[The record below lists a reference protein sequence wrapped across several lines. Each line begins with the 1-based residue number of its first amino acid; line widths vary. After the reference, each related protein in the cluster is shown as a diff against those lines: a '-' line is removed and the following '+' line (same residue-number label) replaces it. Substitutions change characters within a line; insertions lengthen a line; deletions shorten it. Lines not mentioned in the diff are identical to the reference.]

1 MARLGA
7 WKWAG
12 KWSRLLPAVLLLLA
26 VLIDF
31 STPRTVSAA
40 ALYAAAILSAAP
52 LLSLRGTVLTGVFAL
67 LIDWMMFRYFG
78 YRRSAIA
85 ISELITV
92 ATVTVI
98 ASFLNRLL
106 YHRKTQLE
114 SVRDIAA
121 AVQRAVLPHPPDRI
135 GPLRFAA
142 RYEAAR
148 ADARIGGDLYAV
160 VDTPFGVRCVIG
172 DVRGKGMG
180 AVRAVAVGIGTFREA
195 ALHEPTLTGLS
206 ERLEQAVVL
215 ETQQSGNLTELEG
228 FVTGVLVEFPRRG
241 DGVRLINRG
250 HPAPLRILGDTVQYV
265 EPGRRSL
272 PLGLGALDAGPE
284 CVDTV
289 PFPEGASLLLYT
301 DGLTEARDETGTFF
315 DPIGTCTGHLRA
327 GPDALLDALIA
338 DQCRHTGGRRTD
350 DMALLV
356 ITHAPNNS

>member
-1 MARLGA
+1 
-7 WKWAG
+7 
-12 KWSRLLPAVLLLLA
+12 LLLLA
-26 VLIDF
+26 VSIDL
-31 STPRTVSAA
+31 STPRSVSAA

-52 LLSLRGTVLTGVFAL
+52 LLSLRGTVLTGMFAL
-67 LIDWMMFRYFG
+67 LIDWLLFRHFG
-78 YRRSAIA
+78 YRHSAIA
-85 ISELITV
+85 FSELTMV

-98 ASFLNRLL
+98 AGFLNRVL
-106 YHRKTQLE
+106 YHQKMQLE

-121 AVQRAVLPHPPDRI
+121 AVQRAVLPRPPDRI

-148 ADARIGGDLYAV
+148 ADARIGGDLYVV

-195 ALHEPTLTGLS
+195 ARREPTLTGLL

-215 ETQQSGNLTELEG
+215 ESQDSGNLTELEG

-241 DGVRLINRG
+241 NEVRLVNRG
-250 HPAPLRILGDTVQYV
+250 HPAPLLILGDTVQYV

-272 PLGLGALDAGPE
+272 PLGLGALDVSPE

-289 PFPEGASLLLYT
+289 VFPDGATLLLYT
-301 DGLTEARDETGTFF
+301 DGLTEARDETGAFY
-315 DPIGTCTGHLRA
+315 DPIGTCTEHRHA
-327 GPDALLDALIA
+327 DPDALLDALIA

-350 DMALLV
+350 DMALLA
-356 ITHAPNNS
+356 ITHASSPTR